1 MLIQKFTHSTASI
14 PRASGTLWVKA
25 KDANGNTIILFVQH
39 SRNVYQTVF
48 KANKES
54 WNQKDITCLWLEV
67 LLDSDNSQAA

>member
-1 MLIQKFTHSTASI
+1 MLIQKFTHSTISI

-48 KANKES
+48 KTNKES